1 MRLLLPVVDEP
12 LGSAAEPRG
21 GAETHEVR
29 RRVAVAEVSGGVREG
44 LDGRRRMAP
53 ACLDVGRRSPE
64 GEAEHLG
71 HEIQATLF
79 GQDVVS
85 LPVVTVAQATAT
97 LVVAPREQV
106 LTAAHAGSGR
116 TNADEWAP
124 LAVFTLRR
132 DA

>member
-1 MRLLLPVVDEP
+1 M
-12 LGSAAEPRG
+12 
-21 GAETHEVR
+21 
-29 RRVAVAEVSGGVREG
+29 SGGVREG